1 MKARTIHAPV
11 LAAVTA
17 LSGPAAAAVPVTIT
31 HQGRLFDSVGQPIDD
46 TLDVVFAFYDA
57 PDAPVPVWSELHTIT
72 FDQGYFSVDLG
83 ELAPVDK
90 PVFDGAARYLGITV
104 GDDPEMVPR
113 AKIASVPYAL
123 QASNVAGDITPNS
136 ISIGGRLVIDSSG
149 VWVGDPIGLQGA
161 PGPAGPPGAAGPLGP
176 SGPAGPPGPPGPPGA
191 AGPPGAEGPQG
202 PPGVISSTYV
212 SAAGAAPQKSLQ
224 FLAAPATVSV
234 TASGQRVVVVSN
246 KALGAASTPADQL
259 HLWICSQQ
267 LSPLGELSPEGTG
280 VYAVQVP
287 AHTRITMGLSAVLSP
302 PPGQYNVGLCGK
314 SDSPFW
320 TNNDYSYTSAV
331 VSMQ

>member
-17 LSGPAAAAVPVTIT
+17 LCASAAAAVPITIT
-31 HQGRLFDSVGQPIDD
+31 HQGRLFDTEGQPIDD

-57 PDAPVPVWSELHTIT
+57 PDATVPVWSEVHTIR
-72 FDQGYFSVDLG
+72 FDQGYFSVELG
-83 ELAPVDK
+83 EAAPVDK
-90 PVFDGAARYLGITV
+90 PVFDGTARYLGITV
-104 GDDPEMVPR
+104 GDDPEMLPR

-136 ISIGGRLVIDSSG
+136 ISIGGRLVVDSSG

-161 PGPAGPPGAAGPLGP
+161 QGPAGPPGAVGPIGP
-176 SGPAGPPGPPGPPGA
+176 SGPAGP
-191 AGPPGAEGPQG
+191 AGPPGVAGPAGVPGADGPPG
-202 PPGVISSTYV
+202 PPGVISSTSV
-212 SAAGAAPQKSLQ
+212 SGEGNDPRTALQ
-224 FLAAPATVSV
+224 FLAVPATVSV
-234 TASGQRVVVVSN
+234 TASGQRVVVTSN
-246 KALGAASTPADQL
+246 KALGADSTPADRL
-259 HLWICSQQ
+259 FLWICSQP
-267 LSPLGELSPEGTG
+267 LSPLGEIKSAGAG

-287 AHTRITMGLSAVLSP
+287 ANTSIVMGLSAVLSP

-314 SDSPFW
+314 SESPFW

-331 VSMQ
+331 VTMQ